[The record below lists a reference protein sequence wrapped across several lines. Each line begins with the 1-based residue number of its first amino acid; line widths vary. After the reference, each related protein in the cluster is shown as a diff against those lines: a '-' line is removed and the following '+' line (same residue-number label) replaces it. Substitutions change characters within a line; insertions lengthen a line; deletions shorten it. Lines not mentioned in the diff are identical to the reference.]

1 MEDKERYQLY
11 CDLINMLDEG
21 CSLIMEYDSFP
32 HDYGDA
38 VLYQAES
45 RIIHLVGETPGITAT
60 ELAGILKK
68 TPSAC
73 SQLIRKLRQ
82 KGWMEQIRNEN
93 NNREYR
99 LNLTEEGWNIYKGH
113 YKFEQ
118 RCYLRSFHN
127 LDGFSDEDLNVYMA
141 IQKKLNESFAIDV
154 EESRHDF
161 CKMQQK

>member
-1 MEDKERYQLY
+1 MEDNRRYQLY
-11 CDLINMLDEG
+11 CELINTLDEG
-21 CSLIMEYDSFP
+21 CGLIFEYDSFP
-32 HDYGDA
+32 HDYGSA

-45 RIIHLVGETPGITAT
+45 RIIHLVGEKPGITAT

-82 KGWMEQIRNEN
+82 KGWLEQIRNEH

-99 LNLTEEGWNIYKGH
+99 LNLTEEGWNIYRGH

-118 RCYLRSFHN
+118 RCYQRSFHN
-127 LDGFSDEDLNVYMA
+127 LDGFTDEDLKIYIA
-141 IQKKLNESFAIDV
+141 IQKKLNETFSMDV
-154 EESRHDF
+154 EESKNDF
-161 CKMQQK
+161 GKMQQK